1 MIHRLLF
8 TALLLNLINITQA
21 ETIDAIEQN
30 DKVPPVY
37 RGPYLQLATTESVVV
52 VWRTSREI
60 DPVLRY
66 GTSPGELTQIV
77 NRGQV
82 TQFVSVDLAA
92 NSNVPIAQA
101 NVLYDEPLGFSAGR
115 GPGDRNPSTRPGTYQ
130 FEAHVSG
137 LDPASRYYYGIYD
150 GKKLLVGGDED
161 HWFATLP
168 KQGTA
173 ADLRLWVVGDSGTGG
188 IDQRRVFKAMQD
200 FSQSTRWPDHFI
212 HVGDMAYGDGA
223 DEEFQ
228 RNFFDVYQ
236 PTLRN
241 TVCWPA
247 MGNHEGHTS
256 RGISQ
261 FGPYYDAYV
270 LPTAAEAGG
279 VPSGTEA
286 YYSFDIANVHFV
298 CLDSHDLDRSPAGAM
313 AQWLVADLEETRSD
327 WLIAYWHHP
336 PYTKGSHDSD
346 REQQLVEM
354 RTYIMPLLEAAGVDL
369 VLSGHSHIYERSML
383 IDGAYDTPTVAEG
396 VIIDDGDGKPSGDGP
411 YRKSK
416 GLQPHNGTV
425 AIVAGHGGAG
435 VSRKGTMPIMREIV
449 VENGSLI
456 LDIKDDTLT
465 GTMIDLRG
473 KERDEFQMVKRGTV
487 ENRPIENP
495 WQPEHDPSQI
505 TEVLIVWDASSEGR
519 LPPNWSL
526 NDADA
531 GRMTI
536 EQRTGTPY
544 FQAVVTAVENNLIAT
559 YDAYS
564 GAINECQAY
573 FEFVR
578 SDVPGGM
585 VLGWQDDSHYS
596 SFQLDPS
603 TKSASFFV
611 TVDGKRRK
619 LTEREL
625 DVDFSKPIKVE
636 LEPVSSIIEV
646 QINDQVEYTINLD
659 EPLQPGR
666 VGVEAKKGAKLHFA
680 GLTIEKSN

>member
-1 MIHRLLF
+1 MRQYLITFGSVVALCAATYGS
-8 TALLLNLINITQA
+8 TARAQSAPT
-21 ETIDAIEQN
+21 
-30 DKVPPVY
+30 
-37 RGPYLQLATTESVVV
+37 RGPYLQLATTDSVVV
-52 VWRTSREI
+52 VWRTDREI
-60 DPVLRY
+60 QPVVRY
-66 GTSPGELTQIV
+66 GTSPDKLTQSVGGKGIV
-77 NRGQV
+77 HR
-82 TQFVSVDLAA
+82 VSVDVAA
-92 NSNVPIAQA
+92 MNDTPIAKA
-101 NVLYDEPLGFSAGR
+101 NVLFDEPLGFSEERA
-115 GPGDRNPSTRPGTYQ
+115 PTDPNPSTRPGTHQ
-130 FEAHVSG
+130 FEAQVSD
-137 LDPASRYYYGIYD
+137 LTPASRYYYGIYD
-150 GKKLLVGGDED
+150 GDELLAGADND

-168 KQGTA
+168 EQGGKT
-173 ADLRLWVVGDSGTGG
+173 DLRLWVVGDSGTGG
-188 IDQRRVFKAMQD
+188 IDQKRVFQAMRD
-200 FSQSTRWPDHFI
+200 FAKSTRWPNHFL

-228 RNFFDVYQ
+228 RNFFDIYQ

-279 VPSGTEA
+279 VASGTEA

-313 AQWLVADLEETRSD
+313 AQWLVADLEETKAD
-327 WLIAYWHHP
+327 WLIAFWHHP

-383 IDGAYDTPTVAEG
+383 IDGAYATPTVAEG
-396 VIIDDGDGKPSGDGP
+396 VVVDDGDGNPNGDGP
-411 YRKSK
+411 YKKSK

-435 VSRKGTMPIMREIV
+435 VSRKGTMPIMREII

-456 LDIKDDTLT
+456 LDVNGDTLT

-473 KERDEFQMVKRGTV
+473 KQRDEFQIVKRGTID
-487 ENRPIENP
+487 NKPIDNP

-505 TEVLIVWDASSEGR
+505 TEMLIAWDAGAEGR
-519 LPPNWSL
+519 LPPDWRLS
-526 NDADA
+526 DPKA

-544 FQAVVTAVENNLIAT
+544 FQSVVTAVEDRLIAT
-559 YDAYS
+559 YEAYE
-564 GAINECQAY
+564 GAISECQAY
-573 FEFVR
+573 VEFVR
-578 SDVPGGM
+578 SDAPAGM
-585 VLGWQDDSHYS
+585 VLGWQDEDNYS
-596 SFQLDPS
+596 SIQLDPA
-603 TKSASFFV
+603 TKTTSFFV
-611 TVDGKRRK
+611 TIAGERRK
-619 LTEREL
+619 LTDRKLDINFER
-625 DVDFSKPIKVE
+625 PIKVE

-646 QINDQVEYTINLD
+646 QINDEIEYTINLE
-659 EPLQPGR
+659 EPLRPGR
-666 VGVEAKKGAKLHFA
+666 VGVEAEKGAKIHFA
-680 GLTIEKSN
+680 GLTIEKSNR